1 MRSRLI
7 AVSVLSLAGV
17 AFFMTTRLAQAIP
30 VNNLHL
36 AGMAVAGAPVSFTVT
51 GALPSSSVRIVVI
64 PGGLAAL
71 SGPAPLV
78 AFGCYSGT
86 PAALGTAD
94 ATTDASGNVGPTL
107 VWASATP
114 GQYTAY
120 LLQGSCAGVS
130 TGGRTM
136 QASTDTRIVAADGF
150 TIGESVPALST
161 WGFAALG
168 LALSIAGWAF
178 LSRTRA

>member
-1 MRSRLI
+1 MKSRLV
-7 AVSVLSLAGV
+7 AVSVFSLVGV
-17 AFFMTTRLAQAIP
+17 ALFAMTQIAQAGP
-30 VNNLHL
+30 ANNLHL
-36 AGMAVAGAPVSFTVT
+36 AGMAVAGAPVSFSVT

-64 PGGLAAL
+64 PGGLAVR

-94 ATTDASGNVGPTL
+94 ATTDASGNVGPTG
-107 VWASATP
+107 VWAAATP

-120 LLQGSCAGVS
+120 LLQGACAGVG
-130 TGGRTM
+130 TGGRSV

-150 TIGESVPALST
+150 TIGESVPALSA